1 VFPGSAAGKE
11 RTMQLNLRKVM
22 AENNIKRIKKQ
33 LEDIETAD
41 AQAQLQPM
49 ERTDDTYMIRTHEDQ
64 KQKLLKEL
72 EKNQKILDAK
82 D

>member
-1 VFPGSAAGKE
+1 
-11 RTMQLNLRKVM
+11 MQLNLRKVM
-22 AENNIKRIKKQ
+22 AENNVKKIKKQ
-33 LEDIETAD
+33 LEEIEALD
-41 AQAQLQPM
+41 AQSQLQPM

-82 D
+82 E

>member
-1 VFPGSAAGKE
+1 MP
-11 RTMQLNLRKVM
+11 LNLRKVM
-22 AENNIKRIKKQ
+22 AENNIKKIKKQ
-33 LEDIETAD
+33 LEEIEALD

-64 KQKLLKEL
+64 KQKLHKEL

>member
-1 VFPGSAAGKE
+1 
-11 RTMQLNLRKVM
+11 MQLNLRKVM

-33 LEDIETAD
+33 LAEIEALD

-49 ERTDDTYMIRTHEDQ
+49 ERTDDTFVIRTHEDQ

-72 EKNQKILDAK
+72 EKNQKIFDAK
-82 D
+82 Q

>member
-1 VFPGSAAGKE
+1 
-11 RTMQLNLRKVM
+11 MQLNLRKVL
-22 AENNIKRIKKQ
+22 AENNIKKIKKQ
-33 LEDIETAD
+33 LEEIEALD
-41 AQAQLQPM
+41 AQAQSQPM

-82 D
+82 E

>member
-1 VFPGSAAGKE
+1 
-11 RTMQLNLRKVM
+11 MQLNLRKVM
-22 AENNIKRIKKQ
+22 AENNIKKIKKQ
-33 LEDIETAD
+33 LEEIEALD
-41 AQAQLQPM
+41 AQAQQQPM

-64 KQKLLKEL
+64 KQKLLKAL

>member
-1 VFPGSAAGKE
+1 
-11 RTMQLNLRKVM
+11 MQLNLRKVM
-22 AENNIKRIKKQ
+22 AENNIKKIKKQ
-33 LEDIETAD
+33 LEEIEALD

-49 ERTDDTYMIRTHEDQ
+49 ESTDDTFMIRTHEDQ

>member
-1 VFPGSAAGKE
+1 
-11 RTMQLNLRKVM
+11 MQLNLRKVM
-22 AENNIKRIKKQ
+22 ATNNIKRIKKQ
-33 LEDIETAD
+33 LEEIEALD
-41 AQAQLQPM
+41 AQSQLQPM

-64 KQKLLKEL
+64 KQKLLEEL

>member
-1 VFPGSAAGKE
+1 
-11 RTMQLNLRKVM
+11 MQLNLRKVM
-22 AENNIKRIKKQ
+22 AENNIKKIKKQ
-33 LEDIETAD
+33 LEAIEAAD

-72 EKNQKILDAK
+72 EKNQKIVDAG
-82 D
+82 

>member
-1 VFPGSAAGKE
+1 
-11 RTMQLNLRKVM
+11 MQLNLRKVM
-22 AENNIKRIKKQ
+22 AENNIKKIKKQ
-33 LEDIETAD
+33 LDEIEALN

-49 ERTDDTYMIRTHEDQ
+49 ESTDDTYMIRTHEDQ

-82 D
+82 E

>member
-1 VFPGSAAGKE
+1 
-11 RTMQLNLRKVM
+11 MQLNLRKVM
-22 AENNIKRIKKQ
+22 AENNVKKIKKQ
-33 LEDIETAD
+33 LEEIEALD
-41 AQAQLQPM
+41 LQSQLQPM

-82 D
+82 E